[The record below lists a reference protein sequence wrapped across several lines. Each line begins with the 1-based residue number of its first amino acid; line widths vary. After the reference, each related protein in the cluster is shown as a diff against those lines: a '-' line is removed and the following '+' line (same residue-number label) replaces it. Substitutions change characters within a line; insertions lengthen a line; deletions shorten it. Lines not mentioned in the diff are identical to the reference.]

1 MKISGIEGAVSAP
14 SRLHG
19 GTKTEQS
26 PGAGQGFA
34 DLLSDYVEHVD
45 SLQQAAD
52 AGAKSLALGKVQ
64 HPHDLAMML
73 NEAEMSFRLMTQ
85 VRNKMV
91 RAYREV
97 MQMKV

>member
-1 MKISGIEGAVSAP
+1 MKISGVEGAVTAP
-14 SRLHG
+14 LKVQG
-19 GTKTEQS
+19 GKKTR
-26 PGAGQGFA
+26 GAGGGFA
-34 DLLSDYVEHVD
+34 DLLSDYVQHVD
-45 SLQQAAD
+45 SLQQTAD
-52 AGAKSLALGKVQ
+52 AGAKKLALGRIQ
-64 HPHDLAMML
+64 NPHDLAMML